1 MAERRRRLRR
11 SRGRDPLGLRRA
23 LADRLLPGLVAAMA
37 LLGAVALGGAEGAAE
52 LARRWQGG
60 AGSAVLVQLPADT
73 PAARRDAALAALRAL
88 PEVVDAQAMDRERMA
103 ALLRPWLGEA
113 PSVPLPVVIELRLA
127 SLPASPAALAARVAA
142 AVPGGGASVEAHG
155 VWLAR
160 LAALARSLQGVAMA
174 ALLLVA
180 GIAAAVVAVAVRA
193 GIASRRQAIAV
204 LHELGATDADIAGR
218 FARRVA
224 LLAGAG
230 ALAGT
235 AVAVPVL
242 AALAGLAAP
251 LLGGGEAAESLA
263 TCPGATCPGRASRCC
278 PPSAP
283 ASAGSPRRSRC
294 GAGCGCCRDAPAAA
308 MRPARGVGAR
318 GAAGGARPAA
328 GGLPMVPPRRRGAR
342 RPIRTLRA
350 EGIAV
355 LTGGAERVR
364 TGLRLLLADE
374 AARLIVSGV
383 HRDATWA
390 DLVRGAG
397 LAPEL
402 AARVADRVTLGH
414 AAASTRGNAR
424 RDRGLGARARHRLR
438 PRGDG
443 GLPHA
448 ARPPGAAPRPAR
460 RAALLPHPVVPASL
474 RGGPAGPREWRLLVS
489 EYVKLVAAWL
499 GLARPARPRRRTRRD
514 DMAALRPVQRVLLRL
529 QRHLLGAAAALAAAA
544 AALAAGADPPL
555 GRDDHPDAAAALRH
569 PPARDRPRAP
579 ARRRAARP

>member
-1 MAERRRRLRR
+1 
-11 SRGRDPLGLRRA
+11 
-23 LADRLLPGLVAAMA
+23 MA

-73 PAARRDAALAALRAL
+73 PAARRDAALTALRGL

-127 SLPASPAALAARVAA
+127 SLPSSPAALAERVAA

-251 LLGGGEAAESLA
+251 LLGGQAAAVAESLA
-263 TCPGATCPGRASRCC
+263 PALARPALDGPGAAAGHGRRHRLAHGAGRGAALAAAAAVSRRW
-278 PPSAP
+278 
-283 ASAGSPRRSRC
+283 PRRAGARHAGARRC
-294 GAGCGCCRDAPAAA
+294 WRCPSCRWRRFLWFLQRRG
-308 MRPARGVGAR
+308 RPARRSGAPGGGDR
-318 GAAGGARPAA
+318 GAH
-328 GGLPMVPPRRRGAR
+328 RRRGAGA
-342 RPIRTLRA
+342 RPGSRCSSRTA
-350 EGIAV
+350 
-355 LTGGAERVR
+355 
-364 TGLRLLLADE
+364 

-383 HRDATWA
+383 HRDATW
-390 DLVRGAG
+390 
-397 LAPEL
+397 P
-402 AARVADRVTLGH
+402 TWC
-414 AAASTRGNAR
+414 AR
-424 RDRGLGARARHRLR
+424 RGWRRNW
-438 PRGDG
+438 
-443 GLPHA
+443 
-448 ARPPGAAPRPAR
+448 PAR
-460 RAALLPHPVVPASL
+460 SPTA
-474 RGGPAGPREWRLLVS
+474 
-489 EYVKLVAAWL
+489 
-499 GLARPARPRRRTRRD
+499 
-514 DMAALRPVQRVLLRL
+514 
-529 QRHLLGAAAALAAAA
+529 
-544 AALAAGADPPL
+544 
-555 GRDDHPDAAAALRH
+555 
-569 PPARDRPRAP
+569 
-579 ARRRAARP
+579 

>member
-1 MAERRRRLRR
+1 MAERPRLRR

-73 PAARRDAALAALRAL
+73 PATRRDAALTALRAL

-127 SLPASPAALAARVAA
+127 SLPSSPAALSERVAA

-174 ALLLVA
+174 ALLLVG
-180 GIAAAVVAVAVRA
+180 GIASAVVAVAVRA

-251 LLGGGEAAESLA
+251 LLGVQAAAVAESWQLPWRDLPWTGLA
-263 TCPGATCPGRASRCC
+263 LLPVM
-278 PPSAP
+278 
-283 ASAGSPRRSRC
+283 
-294 GAGCGCCRDAPAAA
+294 GAGIGWLTAQVA
-308 MRPARGVGAR
+308 V
-318 GAAGGARPAA
+318 
-328 GGLPMVPPRRRGAR
+328 RRW
-342 RPIRTLRA
+342 
-350 EGIAV
+350 
-355 LTGGAERVR
+355 
-364 TGLRLLLADE
+364 LRLL
-374 AARLIVSGV
+374 
-383 HRDATWA
+383 
-390 DLVRGAG
+390 
-397 LAPEL
+397 P
-402 AARVADRVTLGH
+402 
-414 AAASTRGNAR
+414 
-424 RDRGLGARARHRLR
+424 
-438 PRGDG
+438 
-443 GLPHA
+443 
-448 ARPPGAAPRPAR
+448 
-460 RAALLPHPVVPASL
+460 
-474 RGGPAGPREWRLLVS
+474 
-489 EYVKLVAAWL
+489 
-499 GLARPARPRRRTRRD
+499 
-514 DMAALRPVQRVLLRL
+514 
-529 QRHLLGAAAALAAAA
+529 
-544 AALAAGADPPL
+544 
-555 GRDDHPDAAAALRH
+555 
-569 PPARDRPRAP
+569 
-579 ARRRAARP
+579 